1 MDFDWSTRC
10 PTLDGMGATCSKTY
24 SAGCGAPPLA
34 WLATAGRVAGSPR
47 PRRCTRTGGMRTTG
61 DRQDHAGPGDGRTV
75 AGADWHRNA
84 RGDCGAFGGRLLAPG
99 TPLIT
104 TPPFVAPHHTS
115 SVDALVGGGC
125 GLAKPGTVS
134 QAHDGGTVS

>member
-1 MDFDWSTRC
+1 MPALTDTE
-10 PTLDGMGATCSKTY
+10 TLKV
-24 SAGCGAPPLA
+24 
-34 WLATAGRVAGSPR
+34 TAVHSVAG
-47 PRRCTRTGGMRTTG
+47 
-61 DRQDHAGPGDGRTV
+61 
-75 AGADWHRNA
+75 
-84 RGDCGAFGGRLLAPG
+84 LLAPG
-99 TPLIT
+99 TSLIT